1 MAQDPPESLDVRLPR
16 GAVPP
21 ILQCYAPSG
30 IRMRGK
36 KRPAP
41 VTSTVKSP
49 RLSPPRKKAQTRQS
63 SSSTPT
69 EFRTV
74 AECYT
79 MKFSKTDAQRL
90 QCYLI
95 HVPERMQIVE
105 IQNRPNS
112 PTGRNSV
119 LNIIVADRTGPLQVD
134 LWQTIGEQFLEDFS
148 TAVEQSDQPLLVDIS
163 NFWIRGESRVQ
174 CLTPMVRAVS
184 STRTTI
190 QQIEQST
197 QSSIKDES
205 TAMSSSLYVRTF
217 ACLARS
223 PPFKVSIAGIV
234 QKAEGVVRSQKN
246 TLIQRFRLHDATGRH
261 VTCIAFGRH
270 AGSAAIENGND
281 VIVYFASGVANRSAK
296 NPGALWLYDDAH
308 VVTLQTRCEPPA
320 ATVHIDLK

>member
-1 MAQDPPESLDVRLPR
+1 M
-16 GAVPP
+16 
-21 ILQCYAPSG
+21 
-30 IRMRGK
+30 
-36 KRPAP
+36 
-41 VTSTVKSP
+41 T
-49 RLSPPRKKAQTRQS
+49 S

-112 PTGRNSV
+112 PTGRRSV

-197 QSSIKDES
+197 LQAVAVSPREACTSPSS
-205 TAMSSSLYVRTF
+205 R
-217 ACLARS
+217 
-223 PPFKVSIAGIV
+223 
-234 QKAEGVVRSQKN
+234 
-246 TLIQRFRLHDATGRH
+246 
-261 VTCIAFGRH
+261 
-270 AGSAAIENGND
+270 
-281 VIVYFASGVANRSAK
+281 ASHCASR
-296 NPGALWLYDDAH
+296 
-308 VVTLQTRCEPPA
+308 R
-320 ATVHIDLK
+320 